1 MEIKF
6 LITPSTRLTVDSHAG
21 PCGYEFYW
29 STGKPYGKFAA
40 GGGGFFNGWMGGGGG
55 ADY

>member
-1 MEIKF
+1 M
-6 LITPSTRLTVDSHAG
+6 TC

-29 STGKPYGKFAA
+29 SSGKPYGKFAA
-40 GGGGFFNGWMGGGGG
+40 TVFGAWMGGGGG

>member
-1 MEIKF
+1 MI
-6 LITPSTRLTVDSHAG
+6 SHRC

-29 STGKPYGKFAA
+29 SSGKPYGKFAMG
-40 GGGGFFNGWMGGGGG
+40 GGGGFFGGWMGGGGG

>member
-1 MEIKF
+1 MH
-6 LITPSTRLTVDSHAG
+6 TRSARTG

-29 STGKPYGKFAA
+29 SSGKPYGKFAA
-40 GGGGFFNGWMGGGGG
+40 GGGGGGFFGGWMGGGGG